1 MQRISNWTRLAL
13 IAMTAIF
20 ATSVSAQEQPGDST
34 KSEREAA
41 SVAAQA
47 ALQRGP
53 QEIALRDQAKL
64 QLPEGYGFIPK
75 AEATRL
81 MRSMGNQ
88 VGDRFIGMIVP
99 LSDAGFLV
107 TVSYHDEGYIKD
119 DDAKDWKADELLQ
132 GLKEGTEEGNK
143 RREQMGIPAI
153 QVTRW
158 IEPPKYDASIHH
170 LVWSAEVKLKQGD
183 DPDPSVNYNTYLLGR
198 EGYISMNLVTASST
212 VDKDKQA
219 SAALLAATQFNSGKR
234 YTDFNSSTD
243 KIAAY
248 GLAALVGG
256 VALKKLGLIAVIG
269 AFLLKFAKIIAIAV
283 VAFGGGLMKKL
294 RGKKDEPQ
302 TQTAST
308 SFTPQLPASTES
320 KDANNDKPAT

>member
-1 MQRISNWTRLAL
+1 
-13 IAMTAIF
+13 MTAVF
-20 ATSVSAQEQPGDST
+20 ATSVSAQEQPSDST

-53 QEIALRDQAKL
+53 QEIAFRDQAKL

-132 GLKEGTEEGNK
+132 GLKDGTEEGNK